1 MSNVVLKEKGA
12 TCSHTDCFPLGTENM
27 INSSG
32 TFYLGAALSKV
43 MEYGAILNKDKQ

>member
-12 TCSHTDCFPLGTENM
+12 TCSHSDCFPLGTAN
-27 INSSG
+27 ITNSSG

-43 MEYGAILNKDKQ
+43 MEYGAILSKDK